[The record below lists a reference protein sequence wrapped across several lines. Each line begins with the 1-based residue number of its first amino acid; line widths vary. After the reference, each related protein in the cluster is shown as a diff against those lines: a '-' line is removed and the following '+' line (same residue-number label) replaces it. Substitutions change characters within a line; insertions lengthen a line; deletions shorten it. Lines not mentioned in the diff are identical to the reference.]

1 MKKNL
6 IATLFTLGLIGNV
19 FAECDTTPYN
29 APEDLQ
35 PACTADAPATPAAPA
50 APTIPAT
57 ADKTKA
63 NEKSDADKKRNS
75 NASEKPATEKSNQS
89 AGK

>member
-6 IATLFTLGLIGNV
+6 IAALFTLGLIGNV

-29 APEDLQ
+29 APEELL
-35 PACTADAPATPAAPA
+35 PACTEDTPATPATPA
-50 APTIPAT
+50 NVDKPKPT
-57 ADKTKA
+57 
-63 NEKSDADKKRNS
+63 EKSDSDKKPS
-75 NASEKPATEKSNQS
+75 TDAEKPTTEKSNQS

>member
-6 IATLFTLGLIGNV
+6 IAALFTLGLIGNV

-35 PACTADAPATPAAPA
+35 AACTADAPATPA

-63 NEKSDADKKRNS
+63 TEKSDSDKKPGTD
-75 NASEKPATEKSNQS
+75 AEKPATEKLNQS

>member
-6 IATLFTLGLIGNV
+6 IAALFTLGLIGNV

-35 PACTADAPATPAAPA
+35 AACTNDSPVAATS
-50 APTIPAT
+50 TS
-57 ADKTKA
+57 ADKTKLTK
-63 NEKSDADKKRNS
+63 KSDSDKKPS
-75 NASEKPATEKSNQS
+75 TDAEKPATEKSNQS